1 MEAMNEARLLD
12 LQDRY
17 VNSKCTKYM
26 LRNDQQKAAKDTIS
40 LFIKVI
46 FSKIRIKHKTRF
58 MI

>member
-1 MEAMNEARLLD
+1 MNEARLLD